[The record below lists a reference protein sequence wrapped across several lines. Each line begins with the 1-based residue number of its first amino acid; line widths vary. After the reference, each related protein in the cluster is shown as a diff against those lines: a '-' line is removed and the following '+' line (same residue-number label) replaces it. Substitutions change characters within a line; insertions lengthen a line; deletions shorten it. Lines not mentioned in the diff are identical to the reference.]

1 MGLFD
6 NKPHKPSNSMRTRTK
21 IILGIILAFPVFL
34 GIGFVV
40 SLIWQV
46 TDPEGHRNYFDEL
59 EAEREAEKTRLAE
72 TPKGYTETIASYS
85 KPKDQSVS
93 VSGIQSET
101 KYENMVLNYK
111 GKDGKGFTIEDFANA
126 KCLKDQQGSS
136 AQYMDDNFDDKSGYH
151 SILVT
156 TPVNINLN
164 PPCLGGGWW
173 FGVNNQGNVIAW
185 EYDSAEEIL
194 DYLDTQG
201 K

>member
-1 MGLFD
+1 
-6 NKPHKPSNSMRTRTK
+6 MRTRTK

-59 EAEREAEKTRLAE
+59 EAEREAEKVRREGLPYTVVEAGYYVSSSQ
-72 TPKGYTETIASYS
+72 PKPTSL
-85 KPKDQSVS
+85 
-93 VSGIQSET
+93 SET
-101 KYENMVLNYK
+101 QYENMVLNYQ

-126 KCLKDQQGSS
+126 KCLQDQQGSF

-151 SILVT
+151 SILVH

-185 EYDSAEEIL
+185 EYDSAEGIL